1 VNASA
6 RRVEAEILDELPPE
20 DPAARASRR
29 DLRLL
34 NRFLGNWEWTLGL
47 LRRRLR
53 PHQRIVELGAGEGAW
68 GRYLWGRRDRLP
80 PFAYTGVDRSPRPA
94 GWPGAWDWEQRDLRE
109 GWGRDGPPDLLLV
122 HLLLHHFEDGELAAL
137 GELFRPVSLWVF
149 CEPRRVRWTRTKDFL
164 LRLGGAHPVTR
175 HDARVSVAA
184 GFRGEELPELL
195 AAGDPGRRMR
205 VEESPRGAY
214 RLEAWREE
222 SAS

>member
-1 VNASA
+1 MASG
-6 RRVEAEILDELPPE
+6 RCVQAEILDELPPE

-34 NRFLGNWEWTLGL
+34 NRFLANWEWTYRL

-68 GRYLWGRRDRLP
+68 GRYLWRRRHSLP
-80 PFAYTGVDRSPRPA
+80 AFAYTGVDRSPRPEDWPA
-94 GWPGAWDWEQRDLRE
+94 GWGWEQRDLRE
-109 GWGRDGPPDLLLV
+109 GWGDAGPPDLLLV
-122 HLLLHHFEDGELAAL
+122 HLLLHHFEDGELAEL
-137 GELFRPVSLWVF
+137 GELFRPVPLWIF
-149 CEPRRVRWTRTKDFL
+149 CEPRRVRWTRTKDVL

-175 HDARVSVAA
+175 HDARVSVGA
-184 GFRGEELPELL
+184 GFRGDELRERL
-195 AAGDPGRRMR
+195 AAEDPGRRVR

-214 RLEAWREE
+214 RMEGWREE

>member
-1 VNASA
+1 MISSP

-34 NRFLGNWEWTLGL
+34 NRFLGNWEWTF
-47 LRRRLR
+47 RRLR
-53 PHQRIVELGAGEGAW
+53 RWLRPGLHIVELGAGEGAW
-68 GRYLWGRRDRLP
+68 ARYLWRRRDRLP
-80 PFAYTGVDRSPRPA
+80 PFTYTGVDRSPRPG
-94 GWPGAWDWEQRDLRE
+94 GWPEGWAWEQRDLRE
-109 GWGRDGPPDLLLV
+109 GWGSGGAPDLLLV
-122 HLLLHHFEDGELAAL
+122 HLLLHHFEDAELAVL
-137 GELFRPVSLWVF
+137 GECFRPVPFWIF
-149 CEPRRVRWTRTKDFL
+149 CEPRRVPWSRTKDLL

-184 GFRGEELPELL
+184 GFRGDELREHL
-195 AAGDPGRRMR
+195 APGDPGRRAR
-205 VEESPRGAY
+205 VEESVRGAY